1 MIIVRAN
8 SGKDS
13 YCGRRRGFAV
23 STFFLFAAP
32 IFLIAL
38 IFAVNAAYLA
48 QARANLHTSADAAA
62 LAAVQTLV
70 DDSWLTQDPTAQMNL
85 IAAARVQA
93 QNYGAANKVL
103 GAPLKLHVPTS
114 PTTNH
119 PLADI
124 VFGYADQPRNP
135 DPTQRILFV
144 NDLDGNYNGAPLLP
158 LINTVRINARRN
170 KFHGNRIHLIG
181 GQFTGIDHKEAL
193 EHSTATLD
201 RDVIGFQPQGGQ
213 DLPMVPLALY
223 TNPAPATPS
232 SWDNQLQLGSDIWKF
247 NPASGTFVPG
257 SDQLF
262 EVTLLVSGDETQAS
276 AALLLLGIADLAA
289 AGNQATYD
297 GQIVQGVS
305 TSDLQGL
312 GGAFVLA
319 SSNNLLT
326 VAATRGDNSFYSDLA
341 NQLNI
346 IAGQKK
352 IWPLY
357 EGFDPGTGQAVIA
370 GFVAARVV
378 QANVT
383 SNGVAITLQP
393 CMLSTR
399 TALTNVSQRGVGG
412 VNITNPYICKVR
424 LVE

>member
-1 MIIVRAN
+1 MIIAGAN

-13 YCGRRRGFAV
+13 HCGRRRGFAV

-48 QARANLHTSADAAA
+48 QARASLHTSADAAA
-62 LAAVQTLV
+62 LAAVQSLV
-70 DDSWLTQDPTAQMNL
+70 DDSWLTQDPTTQMNL

-103 GAPLKLHVPTS
+103 GEMLKLHVPATA
-114 PTTNH
+114 TTNH

-144 NDLDGNYNGAPLLP
+144 NDLDGAPFLP
-158 LINTVRINARRN
+158 LINTVLINARRN
-170 KFHGNRIHLIG
+170 KLHGNRIHLIG
-181 GQFTGIDHKEAL
+181 GQFTGIDHKDAL
-193 EHSTATLD
+193 VHATATLD

-213 DLPMVPLALY
+213 NLPMVPLALY
-223 TNPAPATPS
+223 TNPAPGTPS
-232 SWDNQLQLGSDIWKF
+232 SWDNQLQLGSDVWKF
-247 NPASGTFVPG
+247 DPTSGTFVPG
-257 SDQLF
+257 SDQLV

-276 AALLLLGIADLAA
+276 AALLLLGISDLTSAA
-289 AGNQATYD
+289 NQTTYD
-297 GQIVQGVS
+297 GQIAQGVS
-305 TSDLQGL
+305 ANDLQSM
-312 GGAFVLA
+312 GGSFVLA
-319 SSNNLLT
+319 TSNNLLT
-326 VAATRGDNSFYSDLA
+326 VAASRGDNSFYSDLA
-341 NQLNI
+341 NQLNL

-357 EGFDPGTGQAVIA
+357 EGFDSGAGQAVIA

-383 SNGVAITLQP
+383 ANGVAITLQP

-399 TALTNVSQRGVGG
+399 TALTNVAQRGVGG